1 MIRRPKPM
9 TPAGLATAPFLILWI
24 CGILC
29 GCSRRVDQSVLDNDL
44 LKAVQSGK
52 TESVR
57 QLLRKGANV
66 NVKNHNGDTALLVIA
81 SRRHGIGF
89 EDPVASEITRLLL
102 DDGANLEARDKNGST
117 PLIIAAQND
126 LPDVVRLLLDRGASV
141 DTADH
146 NGGTALTEAASE
158 HLQDVVAILLDR
170 IRDTRATNQALLA
183 AITEAPR
190 VLSITQL
197 PVPPLSSRPKIVVL
211 DAPPKVPPVANSSAG
226 WPDAGKTVKLLLDKG
241 ANIETRDWNG
251 QTPLIRAAAYGQHG
265 IMKVLLEGGADIE
278 AHDDDGQTALIAA
291 ACGGCSSID
300 EGDTLDS
307 VRVLLERHA
316 DVEAKDKR
324 GHTALMVA
332 ASYGRADIV
341 KMLLDR
347 GAKVDD
353 RNSDGSTA
361 LILAAPS
368 GASTAT
374 GMVFT
379 VPSLRV
385 LLDHHSDVNATNKRG
400 QTALIMAVSERD
412 ATEADQVVRLL
423 LSRGAN
429 ASVRDVHGKTAHDL
443 ARKNGYPD
451 AAKLLERAVP

>member
-1 MIRRPKPM
+1 M
-9 TPAGLATAPFLILWI
+9 TPTGLSTASFLILWI

-29 GCSRRVDQSVLDNDL
+29 GCSRRVDQSALDNDL
-44 LKAVQSGK
+44 LIAVQSGK
-52 TESVR
+52 TESVK

-66 NVKNHNGDTALLVIA
+66 NVKDHNSDTALLVVA

-89 EDPVASEITRLLL
+89 EDPVASEIARLLL
-102 DDGANLEARDKNGST
+102 DKGANVEARDQNGST
-117 PLIIAAQND
+117 PLIIAAESD
-126 LPDVVRLLLDRGASV
+126 LPDLVRLLLDRGASV
-141 DTADH
+141 DAADQ
-146 NGGTALTEAASE
+146 NGETALTEAASE
-158 HLQDVVAILLDR
+158 HLQDVVAVLLDR
-170 IRDTRATNQALLA
+170 IRDTKAMNQALLS

-197 PVPPLSSRPKIVVL
+197 PVPPLPSRPKIVVL
-211 DAPPKVPPVANSSAG
+211 EAPPNVLPVANSSAER
-226 WPDAGKTVKLLLDKG
+226 PDAGKTVKLLLDKG
-241 ANIETRDWNG
+241 ANIEARDWNG

-265 IMKVLLEGGADIE
+265 IMRVLLERGADIE
-278 AHDDDGQTALIAA
+278 AIDNDGQTALIAA

-307 VRVLLERHA
+307 VRVLLKKHA
-316 DVEAKDKR
+316 NVEAKDK
-324 GHTALMVA
+324 GGYTALMVA
-332 ASYGRADIV
+332 ARYGRADIV

-361 LILAAPS
+361 LIVAAPS

-379 VPSLRV
+379 VPSLKV
-385 LLDHHSDVNATNKRG
+385 LLDHHSDINATNKRG

-412 ATEADQVVRLL
+412 TTEADQVVRLL

-429 ASVRDVHGKTAHDL
+429 ASARDIHGKTAHDL
-443 ARKNGYPD
+443 ARKNAYSE
-451 AAKLLERAVP
+451 AAKLLEQAAP